1 MLTAAD
7 FKVDLWYLTAIR
19 KHPIIEDLA
28 IGGVFRGKYNT
39 GSD

>member
-1 MLTAAD
+1 MLIAAD
-7 FKVDLWYLTAIR
+7 LKVDLCYLTAIR
-19 KHPIIEDLA
+19 RHAIIGDLA